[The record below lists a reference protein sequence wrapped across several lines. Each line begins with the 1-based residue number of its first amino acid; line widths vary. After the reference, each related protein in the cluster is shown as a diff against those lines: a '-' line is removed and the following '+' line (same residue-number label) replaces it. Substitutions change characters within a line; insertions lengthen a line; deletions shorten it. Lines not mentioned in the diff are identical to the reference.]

1 MHQQPFAKPDHP
13 QTRAALSSRLHGEL
27 HGTDAPLGRLAAAE
41 SATPTDVVCLL
52 RTKDKDIVARTL
64 ACAAEVLVVAQPYET
79 TKTQIVVPDIEVAWL
94 ELLRIYRQPRRPKY
108 IHPSASIHPSAKI
121 GENVEIGAFV
131 CIEADVQIGA
141 GSIIEAHS
149 MIGERSSLG
158 SGCYLHERSTVR
170 HDCHLGNGVLV
181 QSGAVIGADGYGFH
195 RHNGYIRQEQIGAVF
210 IGDHVEIGATTVI
223 DRGTLEPTRI
233 GNGTKIGPACVVAHN
248 CQLGENVVLIG
259 QVGLTG
265 SIEVGDG
272 AILWGQTGTIGHV
285 RIGKNAVLTA
295 CSSLSKSIPD
305 GEVWRGAPA
314 QPIRDELRQEAQVRR
329 LGEYEARIKELEL
342 QLKTLVADNR

>member
-1 MHQQPFAKPDHP
+1 
-13 QTRAALSSRLHGEL
+13 LNGSLHGA
-27 HGTDAPLGRLAAAE
+27 DAPLEKLAAAE
-41 SATPTDVVCLL
+41 NANPSDVVCLL
-52 RTKDKDIVARTL
+52 RHKDKDIVAQTL
-64 ACAAEVLVVAQPYET
+64 ESPAGVLVVGVLLET
-79 TKTQIVVPDIEVAWL
+79 NKAQIVVPDIELAWV
-94 ELLRIYRQPRRPKY
+94 ECLRIYRQPLVSEQ
-108 IHPSASIHPSAKI
+108 IHSSASLHPSAQI
-121 GENVEIGAFV
+121 GENVQIGAFAV
-131 CIEADVQIGA
+131 IEKDVKIGS
-141 GSIIEAHS
+141 GSIVGAHS
-149 MIGERSSLG
+149 VIGERSSLG
-158 SGCYLHERSTVR
+158 EGCLLHERVTVR

-181 QSGAVIGADGYGFH
+181 QSGAVVGADGYGFH
-195 RHNGYIRQEQIGAVF
+195 RQTQNQLHYTRQEQIGAVY

-233 GNGTKIGPACVVAHN
+233 GAGTKIGPACVVAHN

-285 RIGKNAVLTA
+285 RIGKGAVLTA

-329 LGEYEARIKELEL
+329 LDEYEKRIKTLEAA
-342 QLKTLVADNR
+342 LK